1 MLQFT
6 KDKRKFLHKK
16 GNLQPYNL
24 LFNFHLKIKAKNSPN
39 DYWTTDISS
48 LVLKRIPRNS
58 PMKESDNSRV
68 VQRAGR
74 GNPLQGLRKITNC
87 YAKKRKKQG
96 WINRGKHTTFIS
108 TTKSY
113 QLLSK
118 DQDMQAHSKVKK
130 QESRKQDELNCFQN
144 KQPETPTKAKV
155 EIQH

>member
-39 DYWTTDISS
+39 NYWTTDISS

-87 YAKKRKKQG
+87 YAKKRKKTRMDQQRQTHN
-96 WINRGKHTTFIS
+96 IYFNNQKLPTTEQRSGHAS
-108 TTKSY
+108 T
-113 QLLSK
+113 QQSK
-118 DQDMQAHSKVKK
+118 KT
-130 QESRKQDELNCFQN
+130 RI
-144 KQPETPTKAKV
+144 TKAG
-155 EIQH
+155 